1 MLGLGAVKI
10 SNRAS
15 VRAAA
20 AAALS
25 AVAVGAAAC
34 SSPLD
39 QADDLAVSMGSA
51 TPAESPAS
59 ADPAGEVHPFE
70 SVRDL
75 DSTGDLLGVRT
86 DSALIVGTLDEV
98 LAGSAA
104 SYALDGSCG
113 DASANAGN
121 FAVACGGTIRLF
133 DRSGEQSFATE
144 EPATAATVTSS
155 GEVVAGSK
163 DARTVWVYKDGELER
178 SLPVARETDQ
188 IQAVPVDGQP
198 DSVVRTNSFDTTIQD
213 LDWRGGKQ
221 GGTLRAGLGVG
232 KIAGGDDGLV
242 LAADAT
248 GSQILVYTSDDIIR
262 LHQMAPVEDSPW
274 DVAWDSRDRLAWITS
289 TATNT
294 ATGYDISRG
303 VPLERGRLRTVA
315 DAQSIASLADGTL
328 VIASATGG
336 GLQIIRASDK
346 HLHELPEET
355 K

>member
-1 MLGLGAVKI
+1 
-10 SNRAS
+10 
-15 VRAAA
+15 
-20 AAALS
+20 
-25 AVAVGAAAC
+25 
-34 SSPLD
+34 
-39 QADDLAVSMGSA
+39 MGSA

-59 ADPAGEVHPFE
+59 SDPAGEVRPFE
-70 SVRDL
+70 AVRDL
-75 DSTGDLLGVRT
+75 DATGDLLGVRT

-104 SYALDGSCG
+104 SYGLDGSCG
-113 DASANAGN
+113 DASANAGI

-133 DRSGEQSFATE
+133 DRSGERSFATE
-144 EPATAATVTSS
+144 EAATAATVTSS
-155 GEVVAGSK
+155 GEVLAGSK

-178 SLPVARETDQ
+178 SLAVARETDQ
-188 IQAVPVDGQP
+188 LQAVPVDGQP

-232 KIAGGDDGLV
+232 KIAAGEDGLV

-248 GSQILVYTSDDIIR
+248 GSQILVYTSEDIIR
-262 LHQMAPVEDSPW
+262 LHQMAPVEDGPW
-274 DVAWDSRDRLAWITS
+274 DVAWDGRDRLAWITS

-294 ATGYDISRG
+294 ATAYDISRG

-315 DAQSIASLADGTL
+315 DAQSIASLADGTV
-328 VIASATGG
+328 VIASATGD
-336 GLQIIRASDK
+336 GLQIIRATDK
-346 HLHELPEET
+346 NLHELPEET

>member
-1 MLGLGAVKI
+1 MTALLTTVVLTAGLTACGSPLEQADE
-10 SNRAS
+10 
-15 VRAAA
+15 
-20 AAALS
+20 AALN
-25 AVAVGAAAC
+25 
-34 SSPLD
+34 
-39 QADDLAVSMGSA
+39 MGNA
-51 TPAESPAS
+51 TPAPSPS
-59 ADPAGEVHPFE
+59 QVDPEGTLYPFQN
-70 SVRDL
+70 VRDL
-75 DSTGDLLGVRT
+75 DATGDLIGVRT
-86 DSALIVGTLDEV
+86 DNELFVGTLDQLV
-98 LAGSAA
+98 AGQVKPHS
-104 SYALDGSCG
+104 LPGECG
-113 DASANAGN
+113 DASANAGA
-121 FAVACGGTIRLF
+121 FVVACGTNVRIFRAN
-133 DRSGEQSFATE
+133 GEESFNTE
-144 EPATAATVTSS
+144 APVDAATITSS
-155 GEVVAGSK
+155 GEVVAGSGSERK
-163 DARTVWVYKDGELER
+163 VWVYKDNQLER
-178 SLPVARETDQ
+178 TFSVARETAQ

-198 DSVVRTNSFDTTIQD
+198 DAVVRTSSFDTTIQD

-232 KIAGGDDGLV
+232 KIAAGQDGLV

-262 LHQMAPVEDSPW
+262 LHQMAPVEESPW

-355 K
+355 M

>member
-1 MLGLGAVKI
+1 
-10 SNRAS
+10 
-15 VRAAA
+15 
-20 AAALS
+20 
-25 AVAVGAAAC
+25 
-34 SSPLD
+34 
-39 QADDLAVSMGSA
+39 MGSA

-59 ADPAGEVHPFE
+59 SDPSGEVRPFE
-70 SVRDL
+70 AVRDL
-75 DSTGDLLGVRT
+75 DATGDLLGVRT

-104 SYALDGSCG
+104 SYGLDGSCG
-113 DASANAGN
+113 DASANAGT

-133 DRSGEQSFATE
+133 DRSGERSFATE
-144 EPATAATVTSS
+144 EAATAATVTSS
-155 GEVVAGSK
+155 GEVLAGSK

-178 SLPVARETDQ
+178 SLAVARETDQ
-188 IQAVPVDGQP
+188 LQAVPVDGQP

-232 KIAGGDDGLV
+232 KIAAGEDGLV

-248 GSQILVYTSDDIIR
+248 GSQILVYTSEDIIR
-262 LHQMAPVEDSPW
+262 LHQMAPVEDGPW
-274 DVAWDSRDRLAWITS
+274 DVAWDGRGRLAWITS

-294 ATGYDISRG
+294 ATAYDISRG

-315 DAQSIASLADGTL
+315 DAQSIASLADGTV
-328 VIASATGG
+328 VIASATGD
-336 GLQIIRASDK
+336 GLQIIRATDK
-346 HLHELPEET
+346 NLHELPEET